1 MISIVPKIK
10 VNYLKFLS
18 IAILIEIPIILAIVW
33 MMGDYREPRFSIY
46 PVSDWLINYQGG
58 FVRRGLTGE
67 ILLTISDPIVGILPN
82 LYRFVLSSYILF
94 ITIFFVVYTLAKIKN
109 YPVLILALTIQGG
122 IYHMGISADFYT
134 RKENLF
140 LIFFGLLCLLYINA
154 SKKVGDSKKKRLLWL
169 ASLPIIFGPI
179 LILIHEGYL
188 FMSFPLTTMLLWI
201 ACKENTS
208 YVYLRLGLALYV
220 GICIVFFITCS
231 IYHGDV
237 VLAQAIW
244 DSLPWIDRVKLS
256 PSAPYSQI
264 AAINSIGWSLGQ
276 NLTTIYAVFITG
288 GVYIWIFFIL
298 GNVLTL
304 AVIACQIYPVS
315 AESKPKRIYGL
326 LVIGL
331 IISSGMFLIAAD
343 WGRWIAFMSN
353 QLLFL
358 MFALSV
364 STFSKEEEKSKI
376 ILHLIKYGQKI
387 APKYLFY
394 IVLVYGLV
402 FQMPECCVQY
412 PNVFVFQ
419 SLFQSLF

>member
-1 MISIVPKIK
+1 MPKIK
-10 VNYLKFLS
+10 VNYLHFLS
-18 IAILIEIPIILAIVW
+18 IAIIIEIPVILAIVW

-67 ILLTISDPIVGILPN
+67 ILLTISDPINGILPN
-82 LYRFVLSSYILF
+82 LYRIVLTSYIF
-94 ITIFFVVYTLAKIKN
+94 YIAIFFAVYLLAKIQN
-109 YPVLILALTIQGG
+109 YRVLILALLIQGG

-154 SKKVGDSKKKRLLWL
+154 SKKVGESKRRRLLWL
-169 ASLPIIFGPI
+169 VSLPIIFGPI
-179 LILIHEGYL
+179 LILIHEAYI
-188 FMSFPLTTMLLWI
+188 FMSFPLTALLLWI
-201 ACKENTS
+201 ACKENPS
-208 YVYLRLGLALYV
+208 HIYLRLGFFLYAV
-220 GICIVFFITCS
+220 ICLLFFITCS
-231 IYHGDV
+231 IHHGDV

-288 GVYIWIFFIL
+288 GVYIWLFFIL
-298 GNVLTL
+298 GNTLTL
-304 AVIACQIYPVS
+304 AVIAFQIYPIS
-315 AESKPKRIYGL
+315 PESKPKRIYGL

-331 IISSGMFLIAAD
+331 LVSSGMFLIAAD

-353 QLLFL
+353 QLLLF

-364 STFSKEEEKSKI
+364 STFSQEEDKSKFPLS
-376 ILHLIKYGQKI
+376 ILKYSQTIKS
-387 APKYLFY
+387 KYLFY
-394 IVLVYGLV
+394 AVLLYGLV

-412 PNVFVFQ
+412 PNFFVFQ
-419 SLFQSLF
+419 SLFQSFF